1 MSTSVWP
8 RRGVRSDSIVCRK
21 RHLMPPPPSA
31 AALAESPPPT
41 LAEQRTVQICD
52 AAVALFAER
61 GYVDTKIEDIS
72 NAIGVGK
79 GLIYRYFRDKQDV
92 LFHAISAVQAEYKR
106 EKFVGQGADTQDPI
120 AALRRM
126 LRVHCGVANEHTLE
140 TLLAYR
146 STKDLSREQR
156 QRIKTLESDIVD
168 QIRRRLDATVAA
180 GLMRLPDTQVVAC
193 QFLMYGHTWALKRWA
208 LEPEISIEQYIAAGE
223 QLLIDPFLTPAA
235 RER

>member
-1 MSTSVWP
+1 MTPPLPTAAPAEV
-8 RRGVRSDSIVCRK
+8 
-21 RHLMPPPPSA
+21 PPP
-31 AALAESPPPT
+31 ALA
-41 LAEQRTVQICD
+41 AQRTEQICR

-92 LFHAISAVQAEYKR
+92 LFHAISAVQEVYKSER
-106 EKFVGQGADTQDPI
+106 FTGPPSDSEDPI

-126 LRVHCGVANEHTLE
+126 LRVHCRVAHEHTLE

-146 STKDLSREQR
+146 STKDLAREQR
-156 QRIKTLESDIVD
+156 QRIKALESDLVAE
-168 QIRRRLDATVAA
+168 IRRRLDATVAA
-180 GLMRLPDTQVVAC
+180 GLMRLPDTQVMAC

-208 LEPEISIEQYIAAGE
+208 LEPGIDIDRYIAAGE
-223 QLLIDPFLTPAA
+223 QLLIDPFLVTPAA
-235 RER
+235 GAR

>member
-1 MSTSVWP
+1 MA
-8 RRGVRSDSIVCRK
+8 
-21 RHLMPPPPSA
+21 PPPPA
-31 AALAESPPPT
+31 AVLDELPAPT
-41 LAEQRTVQICD
+41 LAEQRTEQICR

-92 LFHAISAVQAEYKR
+92 LFHAISAVQAEYKT
-106 EKFVGQGADTQDPI
+106 EKFVGRGFDAENPL

-126 LRVHCGVANEHTLE
+126 LKVHCTVAHEHTLE

-146 STKDLSREQR
+146 STKDLSPEQR
-156 QRIKTLESDIVD
+156 QKIKTLETDIVAE
-168 QIRRRLDATVAA
+168 IRRRLDATVAA
-180 GLMRLPDTQVVAC
+180 GLMRIPDTQVMAC

-208 LEPEISIEQYIAAGE
+208 LEPDIGIEQYIAAGE
-223 QLLIDPFLTPAA
+223 RLLIDPFVTAA
-235 RER
+235 PQRR

>member
-1 MSTSVWP
+1 MAP
-8 RRGVRSDSIVCRK
+8 
-21 RHLMPPPPSA
+21 PPPPSA
-31 AALAESPPPT
+31 LAETAPPT
-41 LAEQRTVQICD
+41 LAEQRTEQICR

-79 GLIYRYFRDKQDV
+79 GLIYRYFRDKQEV

-106 EKFVGQGADTQDPI
+106 EEFVGHRLDAEDPI

-126 LRVHCGVANEHTLE
+126 LRMHCHVAHEHTLE

-146 STKDLSREQR
+146 STKDLDGEQR
-156 QRIKTLESDIVD
+156 QQIKALESEIVAE
-168 QIRRRLDATVAA
+168 IRGRLDATVAA
-180 GLMRLPDTQVVAC
+180 GLMQLPDTQVMAC
-193 QFLMYGHTWALKRWA
+193 QYLMYGHTWALKRWA
-208 LEPEISIEQYIAAGE
+208 LEPDIGIEQYIAAGE